1 MANTAGFYGQVSPL
15 ITPQISRSPFRRT
28 SGSSMPSGSKPS
40 SMTMGDFADLFS
52 GNMVDA
58 TPLRRGTRTLEQKM
72 DAVLQALEN
81 QKDDNAALKSQL
93 RVLEE
98 KFDNNSNNNTSG
110 NAKKKTRI
118 PSSLSV
124 SALCSLFNFS
134 CLFYRKK

>member
-1 MANTAGFYGQVSPL
+1 MANTAGFYGRVSPL

-28 SGSSMPSGSKPS
+28 SGSSMPSGSTPS

-72 DAVLQALEN
+72 GTVLQALEN

-124 SALCSLFNFS
+124 SALCSRFNFS